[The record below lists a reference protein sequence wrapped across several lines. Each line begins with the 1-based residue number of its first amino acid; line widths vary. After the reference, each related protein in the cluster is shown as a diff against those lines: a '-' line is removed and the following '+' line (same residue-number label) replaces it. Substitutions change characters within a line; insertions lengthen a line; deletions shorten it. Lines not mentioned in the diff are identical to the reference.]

1 MNLDLLI
8 MTFAEQFY
16 LAFEFMLL
24 GMGVVFSFLTI
35 LIFIVKWMGSIIQKI
50 APLNPA
56 ATVQQYQGSSN
67 QLMAH
72 DNTITAVIGAAIHQ
86 YQIQHPTR

>member
-1 MNLDLLI
+1 

-16 LAFEFMLL
+16 LALEFMLL
-24 GMGVVFSFLTI
+24 GMGVVFSFLII
-35 LIFIVKWMGSIIQKI
+35 LIFIVKWMGSIIQKF
-50 APLNPA
+50 ASSNPA
-56 ATVQQYQGSSN
+56 APVQQNQGSGN

-72 DNTITAVIGAAIHQ
+72 DNTITAVIGAVIHQ